1 MVMLTGIRNYFAHR
15 ANKSLMLGAL
25 LLALSLV
32 LASVVRAESKPYSA
46 VTTDGRGAI
55 ATVHPLATQAAID
68 AFNHGGNAVDAAIAA
83 AFTLGVVDGH
93 NSGIGGGCF
102 AVVRLADGTVLA
114 VDGREMAPAA
124 AYRDMYVRDGK
135 VDTQLSKT
143 GPLAVGIP
151 GSVATFE
158 YLSQHGGKLKLKDVV
173 LPAADLAE
181 HGFTIDHNYAARLSR
196 TAASLRAFPDSAAIL
211 LDSQGQPWPQGHL
224 LVQKDLAHTYR
235 GIAKDG
241 ADYYYRGEFSAAVGK
256 WMAHNG
262 GLITAEDFAQ
272 YQLKT
277 REPVVSQYRG
287 YTLYGFPP
295 PSSGGVH
302 VAEILNIVESFDLA
316 TMAPADRYHVLAEA
330 MKLAFADRAYWLGDP
345 DFVPVPR
352 GLIDKEYGRELAARI
367 QLDKAIAVK
376 QHGTPPRADEDLFGK
391 HTTHIAAADKDGNW
405 VAITTTVNTSFGS
418 KIIVPGTGVILNNQ
432 MDDFSSQPGTPNAF
446 RLVGAEANSIQP
458 KKRPLSSMSPTI
470 IVKDG
475 KPVMTV
481 GAAGGPTII
490 TQVVQA
496 VVNHLDLGLPLQE
509 SLGAPR
515 IHHQWNPDL
524 LFVEPTMPADVQ
536 KSLEQRGHHIQ
547 LRSGGSSQAIA
558 IGADGK
564 FVTQSEPRIIRLNA
578 Q

>member
-1 MVMLTGIRNYFAHR
+1 MAKVW
-15 ANKSLMLGAL
+15 
-25 LLALSLV
+25 LLACCLNV
-32 LASVVRAESKPYSA
+32 AMFAKAESKPYSA
-46 VTTDGRGAI
+46 TTADGRGAI

-68 AFNHGGNAVDAAIAA
+68 AFEHGGNAVDAAIAA

-102 AVVRLADGTVLA
+102 AVVRLADGSVIA

-124 AYRDMYVRDGK
+124 AHRDMYVRDGK
-135 VDTQLSKT
+135 VDTSLSKT
-143 GPLAVGIP
+143 GPLAIGIP

-158 YLSQHGGKLKLKDVV
+158 YLSKHGGKLKLKEVV
-173 LPAADLAE
+173 LPAAELAE
-181 HGFTIDHNYAARLSR
+181 RGFAIDRNFAGRLAR
-196 TAASLRAFPDSAAIL
+196 TAGSIRSFDGTAAVL
-211 LDSQGQPWPQGHL
+211 LDKKGEPWPQGHRL
-224 LVQKDLAHTYR
+224 LQKDLGKTYR

-241 ADYYYRGEFSAAVGK
+241 ADYFYKGDFAAAVGK
-256 WMAHNG
+256 WMAING
-262 GLITAEDFAQ
+262 GILTAKDFAD
-272 YQLKT
+272 YELKT
-277 REPVVSQYRG
+277 REPVVSEYRG

-316 TMAPADRYHVLAEA
+316 NMAAADRYHVVAEA

-352 GLIDKEYGRELAARI
+352 GLIDKQYGRELAARI
-367 QLDKAIAVK
+367 QLDKVITVK
-376 QHGTPPRADEDLFGK
+376 EQSTPPRVDEDLFGK

-432 MDDFSSQPGTPNAF
+432 MDDFSAQPGTPNAF
-446 RLVGAEANSIQP
+446 RLVGAEANSIEP

-496 VVNHLDLGLPLQE
+496 VINRLDLGLSLRE
-509 SLGAPR
+509 SLAAPR
-515 IHHQWNPDL
+515 IHQQWNPDL
-524 LFVEPTMPADVQ
+524 LFVEPTMAADIQ
-536 KSLEQRGHHIQ
+536 KSLEQRGHRIQ
-547 LRSGGSSQAIA
+547 PRSGGSSQAIA
-558 IGADGK
+558 IEPDGN
-564 FVTQSEPRIIRLNA
+564 FITQSEPRIIELNA
-578 Q
+578 D